1 MGKTGKKVV
10 HPNWNNLIRNLILKI
25 RKFLTSSSSQPT
37 KCHSKPSNTL
47 IFCLDLT
54 EGVNRNRSKP
64 ASVSYPWVPRK
75 YWTQITHYRKKSM
88 VDQLAL
94 KHIKIQQQ
102 KELRTWNGL
111 NVDYI
116 GRPGIQNI
124 IANKKYN
131 RIVEYFKLEDER
143 WKYFLECMSKYKEI
157 EEEKLLVE

>member
-1 MGKTGKKVV
+1 
-10 HPNWNNLIRNLILKI
+10 
-25 RKFLTSSSSQPT
+25 
-37 KCHSKPSNTL
+37 
-47 IFCLDLT
+47 
-54 EGVNRNRSKP
+54 
-64 ASVSYPWVPRK
+64 
-75 YWTQITHYRKKSM
+75 M

-116 GRPGIQNI
+116 SRPGIQNI